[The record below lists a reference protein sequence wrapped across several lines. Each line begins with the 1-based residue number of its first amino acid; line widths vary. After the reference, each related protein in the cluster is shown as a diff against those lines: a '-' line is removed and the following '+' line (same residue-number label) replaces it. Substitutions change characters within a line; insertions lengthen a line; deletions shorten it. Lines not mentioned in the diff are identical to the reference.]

1 MHSAGIRSHVECVAC
16 CRVTGLNYYSEMHVL
31 WDPNTRDAWDAFHDA
46 HAGAMQ
52 QAWVYG
58 DALKAMGVR
67 IHRALIVEDGV
78 TLGIAQFMCRRIAGY
93 LSVASCT
100 RGPLWSSI
108 TTPSQRHA
116 AYRQLKKDIPTS
128 ALRVTLFSPDQTQ
141 DNFSA
146 DEGQGLWRV
155 MTGYSTVLL
164 DLAQPTDALRAALDG
179 KWRNRLVKAEAET
192 KVNVVTNASIPKLR
206 WLLDRETDQRTTK
219 NFHGLPTLFVE
230 AYLAAAQSPVHAF
243 ALSRAE
249 KDGHTIA
256 AMLFL
261 LHGRGA
267 TYHVGWADDT
277 ARQLNAHNLLLWRS
291 ALYLKDKGVTQ
302 LDLGGVNTQHLPGI
316 SRFKLGTGGRVVTL
330 TGTYF

>member
-1 MHSAGIRSHVECVAC
+1 
-16 CRVTGLNYYSEMHVL
+16 
-31 WDPNTRDAWDAFHDA
+31 
-46 HAGAMQ
+46 
-52 QAWVYG
+52 
-58 DALKAMGVR
+58 
-67 IHRALIVEDGV
+67 
-78 TLGIAQFMCRRIAGY
+78 
-93 LSVASCT
+93 
-100 RGPLWSSI
+100 
-108 TTPSQRHA
+108 
-116 AYRQLKKDIPTS
+116 
-128 ALRVTLFSPDQTQ
+128 
-141 DNFSA
+141 
-146 DEGQGLWRV
+146 

-164 DLAQPTDALRAALDG
+164 DLAQPADALRAALDG

-249 KDGHTIA
+249 KDGQTLA

-267 TYHVGWADDT
+267 TYHVGWADDVG
-277 ARQLNAHNLLLWRS
+277 RQLNAHNLLLWRS